1 MNIIDKEN
9 YKKRL
14 NICFNCPSY
23 QPNYKKCKECG
34 CFLLIKAAAKIFKC
48 PLNKWPV
55 DES

>member
-23 QPNYKKCKECG
+23 QPSYKKCKECG

-48 PLNKWPV
+48 PLNKRPV